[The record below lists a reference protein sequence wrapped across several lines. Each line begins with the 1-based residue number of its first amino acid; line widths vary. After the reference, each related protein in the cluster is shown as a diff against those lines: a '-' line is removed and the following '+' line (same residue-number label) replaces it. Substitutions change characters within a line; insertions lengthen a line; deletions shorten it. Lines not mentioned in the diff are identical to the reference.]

1 MATIQVTLTTG
12 AESDPLLVAY
22 YTRVRQDPSPTG
34 AKVKAWA
41 LQEIQELFARLAML
55 ELELQSREKDAA
67 AKAAVNADVVVA

>member
-34 AKVKAWA
+34 AKLKAWA
-41 LQEIQELFARLAML
+41 LQEIQEHFARLAML
-55 ELELQSREKDAA
+55 ESDLQSRERDEAK
-67 AKAAVNADVVVA
+67 KAAINADVTVS

>member
-1 MATIQVTLTTG
+1 MATIQFTLTTG
-12 AESDPLLVAY
+12 TASDPLLAAY
-22 YTRVRQDPSPTG
+22 YKRVRKDPSPTG

-67 AKAAVNADVVVA
+67 AKAAVNADVVVS